1 MSSDLKLT
9 FIDRL
14 RILRETRFGAFVP
27 VLLALAAIWTYF
39 GIAVPIWDYCWDL
52 SPPSFVGLV

>member
-1 MSSDLKLT
+1 MQREPKLS

-27 VLLALAAIWTYF
+27 VLLALAAIWAYF
-39 GIAVPIWDYCWDL
+39 GLAVPLWED
-52 SPPSFVGLV
+52 